1 MKKCEIERVLR
12 EAGIENAPLEATLL
26 FEAFEGDRLSRAVA
40 RRCERYP
47 LQYILGKWE
56 FYRQVYEVN
65 EHTLIPRSDTEVLV
79 EEAIKKLP
87 NGARFLDLCT
97 GSGCIA
103 ISTLAERRDTTAT
116 AVDLFAETLAVA
128 RRNAVRN
135 GVDARITFLEADALE
150 APPPTLLRGSFD
162 AILANPPYI
171 RQSVMADL
179 QREVLFEP
187 TAALC
192 GGADGLDFYRAI
204 LLQWCTLLRPSGSI
218 LFEIGYDQGAEIKA
232 LAAQNGFS
240 CTVKRDLG
248 GNDRVAVLTRPSS
261 VS

>member
-1 MKKCEIERVLR
+1 MKKFEIEQALR
-12 EAGIENAPLEATLL
+12 QVGIENAALEATLL
-26 FEAFEGDRLSRAVA
+26 FEAFEGEALLRAVA

-79 EEAIKKLP
+79 EEAIKRLP

-116 AVDLFAETLAVA
+116 AVDLFTETLTVA

-135 GVDARITFLEADALE
+135 GVDARITFLEADALK
-150 APPPTLLRGSFD
+150 APPATLTRGGFD

-171 RQSVMADL
+171 KQDVMRDL

-187 TAALC
+187 AAALL
-192 GGADGLDFYRAI
+192 GGIDGLDFYRAI
-204 LLQWCTLLRPSGSI
+204 LKGWCALLRPCGFI
-218 LFEIGYDQGAEIKA
+218 LFEIGYDQGEAIGA

-240 CTVKRDLG
+240 CTVKCDFG
-248 GNDRVAVLTRPSS
+248 GNDRVAILTRL
-261 VS
+261 